1 MTTDSI
7 GEGEAIKTGG
17 AVSFN
22 TKLKGIAGLSPEL
35 VAKLAGIGI
44 TDNATLL
51 ARGAQPEGRDEICA
65 TASVD
70 QVGLLKALY
79 LMDLE
84 RVDGVS
90 WTNAALLTAAGVTTV
105 PDLAFRTA
113 EDLVPQLQRANGELG
128 LLKRLPT
135 AKAVAGW
142 IDHAKGL
149 PQAIY
154 FGGNSEVY

>member
-17 AVSFN
+17 AVSFG
-22 TKLKGIAGLSPEL
+22 TKLKAIAGLSPEL
-35 VAKLAGIGI
+35 VAKLAGIEI

-51 ARGAQPEGRDEICA
+51 ARGAQPEGRDEICNA
-65 TASVD
+65 TGID
-70 QVGLLKALY
+70 QVDLLQALY

-84 RVDGVS
+84 RIDGVS

-105 PDLAFRTA
+105 PDLAFRNA
-113 EDLVPQLQRANGELG
+113 ADLLPQLQRANGELG

-135 AKAVAGW
+135 AKTVTGW

-149 PQAIY
+149 PQSIY
-154 FGGNSEVY
+154 FGGNGEVY